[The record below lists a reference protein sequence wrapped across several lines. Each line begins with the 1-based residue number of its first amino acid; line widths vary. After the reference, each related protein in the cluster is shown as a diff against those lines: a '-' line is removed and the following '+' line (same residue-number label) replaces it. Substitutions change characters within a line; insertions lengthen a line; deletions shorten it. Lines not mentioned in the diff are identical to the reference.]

1 VSSRPEPA
9 PAVELLDP
17 AARRFEAAVL
27 EAEAAD
33 APDVR
38 ALVEELTALG
48 FHVLEP
54 GADVEHL
61 GLRPGDVLDLRNGRA
76 AEALADQLERRRT
89 GELPRVEPEPGWSVE
104 IRGAA
109 DEPVPSTV
117 LTLPGGRIG
126 SRGVPLGGSVEP
138 LVLASGIYDGEGPEQ
153 RLLECPAWNVL
164 PAAAAEG
171 DLRRVLDLRTGLEL
185 HEAGAARAVMFSSLA
200 RPGTAALVATG
211 VAAAEGDPVTT
222 AAADAGGVVM
232 AVRDRPTSSGGL
244 ERIASYVA
252 DAERVPTAEEAR
264 ASLGGVELE
273 PLLAE
278 HRAAWAARWA
288 AAEVGIEGHDD
299 LERAARYAVFHLQ
312 AAGPSDG
319 ESAVG
324 ARGLAGDGY
333 KGHVFWDTDVFVL
346 PHLAATHPAAARA
359 MLEYRLRRL
368 DAARAHARASGREG
382 ARFPW
387 ESARTGEDV
396 TPPFGT
402 LPNGQRMPILTG
414 LQEEHVTSDVAWAAA
429 FYSDWTGDRA
439 FADGPGRTLLVE
451 TARYW
456 ASRLELDPDGSAHI
470 RHVIGPDEYHEDVD
484 DNAFTNVMARWNLRR
499 AAAEPGVADDE
510 RRRWLELA
518 DAIVD
523 GYDSATGLYEQFAGF
538 FGLEPLIAAEI
549 APRRPYP
556 GEVLLPIERL
566 HASQVV
572 KQTDVL
578 MLHHLVPEEV
588 APGSLEPNLAF
599 YEPRTTHGS
608 SLSPAIHASLF
619 ARVGR
624 FDDALSYLRMSAL
637 LDLDNITGSTRSG
650 LHLAT
655 MGGVWQAL
663 AFGFAGLRAVGPAL
677 TLDPRVPPALDA
689 LEVRVRFRGT
699 PLVVRASADELELRA
714 DGRLAVSVPGAGQ
727 VEVDGSRRFHRDDDG
742 WRTA

>member
-1 VSSRPEPA
+1 
-9 PAVELLDP
+9 
-17 AARRFEAAVL
+17 
-27 EAEAAD
+27 
-33 APDVR
+33 
-38 ALVEELTALG
+38 
-48 FHVLEP
+48 
-54 GADVEHL
+54 
-61 GLRPGDVLDLRNGRA
+61 
-76 AEALADQLERRRT
+76 
-89 GELPRVEPEPGWSVE
+89 
-104 IRGAA
+104 
-109 DEPVPSTV
+109 
-117 LTLPGGRIG
+117 
-126 SRGVPLGGSVEP
+126 
-138 LVLASGIYDGEGPEQ
+138 
-153 RLLECPAWNVL
+153 
-164 PAAAAEG
+164 
-171 DLRRVLDLRTGLEL
+171 
-185 HEAGAARAVMFSSLA
+185 M
-200 RPGTAALVATG
+200 
-211 VAAAEGDPVTT
+211 
-222 AAADAGGVVM
+222 
-232 AVRDRPTSSGGL
+232 
-244 ERIASYVA
+244 
-252 DAERVPTAEEAR
+252 
-264 ASLGGVELE
+264 
-273 PLLAE
+273 
-278 HRAAWAARWA
+278 
-288 AAEVGIEGHDD
+288 
-299 LERAARYAVFHLQ
+299 
-312 AAGPSDG
+312 
-319 ESAVG
+319 G

-368 DAARAHARASGREG
+368 DAARVHARASGREG

-396 TPPFGT
+396 TPPFGM

-414 LQEEHVTSDVAWAAA
+414 QQEEHVTADVAWAAA

-439 FADGPGRTLLVE
+439 FAEGPGRTLLVE

-499 AAAEPGVADDE
+499 AAAEPGVADGE

-523 GYDSATGLYEQFAGF
+523 GYDRETGLYEQFAGF
-538 FGLEPLIAAEI
+538 NSLEPLIAAEI

-556 GEVLLPIERL
+556 GEILLPIERL

-578 MLHHLVPEEV
+578 MLHHLVPDEV

-624 FDDALSYLRMSAL
+624 FDDALSYLRLSAL
-637 LDLDNITGSTRSG
+637 LDLDNITGSTRAG

-655 MGGVWQAL
+655 MGGVWQSL
-663 AFGFAGLRAVGPAL
+663 AFGFAGLRAVGPVL
-677 TLDPRVPPALDA
+677 TVDPRVPPGLDA

-714 DGRLAVSVPGAGQ
+714 EGPLAVSVPGPGR
-727 VEVDGSRRFHRDDDG
+727 VEVDGSARFRRDGNG
-742 WRTA
+742 WRSV